1 MSTDYA
7 QFIEQK
13 SQCGEMSGCKPH
25 SLPSYLFDFQAFLA
39 DWSIRMGRSATFLD
53 CGLGKTLIEFVFGQN
68 VVEETNKPVL
78 MLCPLAV
85 SCQMLK
91 EADKFGV
98 EIYRSSDGVA
108 RKPITVTN
116 YQQLH
121 KFNEN
126 DFSGVICDESGILK
140 HQNSVT
146 RNRVT
151 HFMRKM
157 KYRLLATATPAPNDY
172 TELGNSSEA
181 LGYLGLPEM
190 LTRFFKNDQNN
201 SDTKTHKWMGKGGG
215 VSTWRFK
222 GHAEEHFWR
231 WVCSWARA
239 GRKPSDLGDFE
250 DERFVLPGMIQQE
263 YIIEPRSLPPG
274 ELFQRPAFSLYEQRE
289 ERRRTLQERCEKVAE
304 LVSAK
309 SQRPVAVWC
318 HLNAEGDLLEKL
330 IPNCIQVKGA
340 DSDDEK
346 EEKLMT
352 FTNRQADCIVTKS
365 SIAGWGL
372 NWQHCW
378 HQVHF
383 PTHSFE
389 QFFQSVRRS
398 LRFGQKRKVH
408 IDIVSTVGEKL
419 VMDNLLI
426 KAAAADKMLDRIV
439 ELVNEELKIRRSN
452 EYAEQEEIPTWA

>member
-1 MSTDYA
+1 MEDY
-7 QFIEQK
+7 QVFLESK
-13 SQCGEMSGCKPH
+13 SQIAENEGFEARWIPSEMFEFQE
-25 SLPSYLFDFQAFLA
+25 YLVRWNLLRA
-39 DWSIRMGRSATFLD
+39 RSAALLD

-68 VVEETNKPVL
+68 VAEETNKPVL
-78 MLCPLAV
+78 IVCPLAV
-85 SCQMLK
+85 SFQMLE
-91 EADKFGV
+91 EAKKFGI
-98 EIYRSSDGVA
+98 ELHRSSDGSA
-108 RKPITVTN
+108 HMPMTVTN

-121 KFNEN
+121 KFNEH
-126 DFSGVICDESGILK
+126 DFSGMICDESGILK
-140 HQNSVT
+140 HYASVT
-146 RNRVT
+146 RNTIT

-201 SDTKTHKWMGKGGG
+201 SDLKTHKWTGKGGG
-215 VSTWRFK
+215 HSTWRFK

-239 GRKPSDLGDFE
+239 GRKPSDLGNFD
-250 DERFVLPGMIQQE
+250 DSRFDLPGMIQNE
-263 YIIEPRSLPPG
+263 HVITPRSLPPG

-289 ERRRTLQERCEKVAE
+289 ERRRALHERCEKVVE
-304 LVSAK
+304 LVMSK
-309 SQRPVAVWC
+309 DQRPAAVWC
-318 HLNAEGDLLEKL
+318 HLNQEGDLLEKL
-330 IPNCIQVKGA
+330 IPDCIQVKGGEP
-340 DSDDEK
+340 DEQK
-346 EEKLMT
+346 EEKLMA
-352 FTNRQADCIVTKS
+352 FTKGQVDCIVSKS

-398 LRFGQKRKVH
+398 LRFGQHRKVV

-419 VMDNLLI
+419 VMDNLLY
-426 KAAAADKMLDRIV
+426 KASAADKMFEQV
-439 ELVNEELKIRRSN
+439 VAMMTNELKISRF
-452 EYAEQEEIPTWA
+452 EEFPEQEEIPSWL

>member
-1 MSTDYA
+1 
-7 QFIEQK
+7 
-13 SQCGEMSGCKPH
+13 
-25 SLPSYLFDFQAFLA
+25 
-39 DWSIRMGRSATFLD
+39 
-53 CGLGKTLIEFVFGQN
+53 
-68 VVEETNKPVL
+68 
-78 MLCPLAV
+78 
-85 SCQMLK
+85 
-91 EADKFGV
+91 
-98 EIYRSSDGVA
+98 
-108 RKPITVTN
+108 
-116 YQQLH
+116 
-121 KFNEN
+121 
-126 DFSGVICDESGILK
+126 
-140 HQNSVT
+140 
-146 RNRVT
+146 
-151 HFMRKM
+151 
-157 KYRLLATATPAPNDY
+157 
-172 TELGNSSEA
+172 
-181 LGYLGLPEM
+181 
-190 LTRFFKNDQNN
+190 
-201 SDTKTHKWMGKGGG
+201 
-215 VSTWRFK
+215 
-222 GHAEEHFWR
+222 
-231 WVCSWARA
+231 
-239 GRKPSDLGDFE
+239 
-250 DERFVLPGMIQQE
+250 
-263 YIIEPRSLPPG
+263 
-274 ELFQRPAFSLYEQRE
+274 
-289 ERRRTLQERCEKVAE
+289 
-304 LVSAK
+304 
-309 SQRPVAVWC
+309 
-318 HLNAEGDLLEKL
+318 LLEKL